1 MTCQKLCWNV
11 ISVSIMSLA
20 IHISILSAALLLYS
34 LLGTFLISFTLPLSH
49 DHVSSPHPS
58 SPHVPPSAP
67 KLSTHIKKTYREQG
81 RLDLEVF
88 WKYRICFQELWLFR
102 ALFPRKSSIWC
113 SLELGILTRTKP
125 FTVIWLTSMDPLFYT
140 GYKDSHSWFNIF
152 QLNFVLGLVILTG
165 MT

>member
-1 MTCQKLCWNV
+1 MTCQKPCWNFTP
-11 ISVSIMSLA
+11 VSIMSLA
-20 IHISILSAALLLYS
+20 IHISILSAAILLYF
-34 LLGTFLISFTLPLSH
+34 LLGTFLTSFTLPLSH

-67 KLSTHIKKTYREQG
+67 ELSTHIKKTYREQG

-102 ALFPRKSSIWC
+102 ALFQRILSICC

-125 FTVIWLTSMDPLFYT
+125 FTAIWLTSMGLQYYT
-140 GYKDSHSWFNIF
+140 GFRTTY
-152 QLNFVLGLVILTG
+152 
-165 MT
+165 